1 MEIDTDYSRLRVGA
15 LGRLRR
21 VLGQAR
27 RLGRPAGAGDEGY
40 RGQWNAAAR
49 QDPLSAILAP
59 TGGRTTAD
67 RFEEMGRLDANWLR
81 KFVNAES
88 VVLDVGCG
96 IGRIEKYLAPHCGRM
111 CGVDVSDEMVRS
123 ARRRT
128 GGIPNV
134 EFYRT
139 SATDLSVFPDGTFDL
154 AFSYLVLQHLEYEDA
169 FRALR
174 EIARVLK
181 PAGHAV
187 LQFPSL
193 AAPAYAAEFVRRAE
207 TGARHSVRVR
217 VYTLDFATRLLA
229 LAGLKVERIEP
240 HPGGTLTQDEIVT
253 VVRRQPDRPVV
264 SNFRIRS
271 LTPEVTDATVRWLIS
286 ATATHPTPGLLGG
299 RAEVALVAT
308 GQTFGVEIR
317 RGDLG
322 PEVLRVELYLVD
334 PPPGRNHGVFSVVDA
349 AGERSNEIPFYVTI
363 EGTRVGATP
372 GRIDGGLERALAV
385 VD

>member
-1 MEIDTDYSRLRVGA
+1 
-15 LGRLRR
+15 
-21 VLGQAR
+21 VL
-27 RLGRPAGAGDEGY
+27 PGDEAY

-49 QDPLSAILAP
+49 ADALSAILAP
-59 TGGRTTAD
+59 PGGRTTAD
-67 RFEEMGRLDANWLR
+67 HFEAMGRLDADWLR
-81 KFVNAES
+81 EFVSAGS

-96 IGRIEKYLAPHCGRM
+96 IGRIETYLAPHCARM
-111 CGVDVSDEMVRS
+111 CGVDVSDEMVRA

-128 GGIPNV
+128 AGIANV

-139 SATDLSVFPDGTFDL
+139 SATDLSVFPDGTFDFV
-154 AFSYLVLQHLEYEDA
+154 FSYLVLQHLEYEDA

-181 PAGHAV
+181 PTGLAV

-193 AAPAYAAEFVRRAE
+193 AAPTYACEFVRRAE
-207 TGARHSVRVR
+207 TGARHAVRVR
-217 VYTLDFATRLLA
+217 VYTPDLATRLLA

-253 VVRRQPDRPVV
+253 VVRRQPDRPVI
-264 SNFRIRS
+264 SNFRIRP

-286 ATATHPTPGLLGG
+286 ATVARGSGLREA

-317 RGDLG
+317 QADLG
-322 PEVLRVELYLVD
+322 GDTLRVELHLTG
-334 PPPGRNHGVFSVVDA
+334 PPPGRNHGVFCLVDA
-349 AGERSNEIPFYVTI
+349 AGERSNEIPFYLTI
-363 EGTRVGATP
+363 EGTRSGPNP
-372 GRIDGGLERALAV
+372 GRIAGSLERAV
-385 VD
+385 GVDD

>member
-1 MEIDTDYSRLRVGA
+1 VETDTDYARLRVGA

-21 VLGQAR
+21 VLGRAR
-27 RLGRPAGAGDEGY
+27 RLGRPVLPGDEAY

-49 QDPLSAILAP
+49 ADALSAILAP
-59 TGGRTTAD
+59 PGGRTTAD
-67 RFEEMGRLDANWLR
+67 HFEAMGRLDADWLR
-81 KFVNAES
+81 EFVSAGS

-96 IGRIEKYLAPHCGRM
+96 IGRIETYLAPHCARM
-111 CGVDVSDEMVRS
+111 CGVDVSDEMVRA

-128 GGIPNV
+128 AGIANV

-139 SATDLSVFPDGTFDL
+139 SATDLSVFPDGTFDFV
-154 AFSYLVLQHLEYEDA
+154 FSYLVLQHLEYEDA

-181 PAGHAV
+181 PTGLAV

-193 AAPAYAAEFVRRAE
+193 AAPTYACEFVRRAE
-207 TGARHSVRVR
+207 TGARHAVRVR
-217 VYTLDFATRLLA
+217 VYTPDLATRLLA

-253 VVRRQPDRPVV
+253 VVRRQPDRPVI
-264 SNFRIRS
+264 SNFRIRP

-286 ATATHPTPGLLGG
+286 ATVARGSGLREA

-317 RGDLG
+317 QADLG
-322 PEVLRVELYLVD
+322 GDTLRVELHLTG
-334 PPPGRNHGVFSVVDA
+334 PPPGRNHGVFCLVDA
-349 AGERSNEIPFYVTI
+349 AGERSNEIPFYLTI
-363 EGTRVGATP
+363 EGTRSGP
-372 GRIDGGLERALAV
+372 KGRIAGSLERAV
-385 VD
+385 GVDD

>member
-1 MEIDTDYSRLRVGA
+1 VETDTDYARLRVGA

-21 VLGQAR
+21 VLGRAR
-27 RLGRPAGAGDEGY
+27 RLGRPVLPGDEAY

-49 QDPLSAILAP
+49 ADALSAILAP
-59 TGGRTTAD
+59 PGGRTTAD
-67 RFEEMGRLDANWLR
+67 HFEAMGRLDADWLR
-81 KFVNAES
+81 EFVSAGS

-96 IGRIEKYLAPHCGRM
+96 IGRIETYLAPHCARM
-111 CGVDVSDEMVRS
+111 CGVDVSDEMVRA

-128 GGIPNV
+128 AGIANV

-139 SATDLSVFPDGTFDL
+139 SATDLSVFPDGTFDFV
-154 AFSYLVLQHLEYEDA
+154 FSYLVLQHLEYEDA

-181 PAGHAV
+181 PTGLAV

-193 AAPAYAAEFVRRAE
+193 AAPTYACEFVRRAE
-207 TGARHSVRVR
+207 TGARHAVRVR
-217 VYTLDFATRLLA
+217 VYTPDLATRLLA

-253 VVRRQPDRPVV
+253 VVRRQPDRPVI
-264 SNFRIRS
+264 SNFRIRP

-286 ATATHPTPGLLGG
+286 ATVARGSGLREA

-317 RGDLG
+317 QADLVGDT
-322 PEVLRVELYLVD
+322 LRVELHLTG
-334 PPPGRNHGVFSVVDA
+334 PPPGRNHGVFCLVDA
-349 AGERSNEIPFYVTI
+349 AGERSNEIPFYLTI
-363 EGTRVGATP
+363 EGTRSGP
-372 GRIDGGLERALAV
+372 KGRIAGSLERAV
-385 VD
+385 GVDD

>member
-1 MEIDTDYSRLRVGA
+1 VETDTDYARLRVGA

-21 VLGQAR
+21 VLGRAR
-27 RLGRPAGAGDEGY
+27 RLGRPVLPGDEAY

-49 QDPLSAILAP
+49 VDALSAILAP
-59 TGGRTTAD
+59 PGGRTTAD
-67 RFEEMGRLDANWLR
+67 HFEAMGRLDADWLR
-81 KFVNAES
+81 EFVSAGS

-96 IGRIEKYLAPHCGRM
+96 IGRIETYLAPHCARM
-111 CGVDVSDEMVRS
+111 CGVDVSDEMVRA

-128 GGIPNV
+128 AGIANV

-139 SATDLSVFPDGTFDL
+139 SATDLSVFPDGTFDFV
-154 AFSYLVLQHLEYEDA
+154 FSYLVLQHLEYEDA

-181 PAGHAV
+181 PTGLAV

-193 AAPAYAAEFVRRAE
+193 AAPTYACEFVRRAE
-207 TGARHSVRVR
+207 TGARHAVRVR
-217 VYTLDFATRLLA
+217 VYTPDLATRLLA

-253 VVRRQPDRPVV
+253 VVRRQPDRPVI
-264 SNFRIRS
+264 SNFRIRP

-286 ATATHPTPGLLGG
+286 ATVARGSGLREA

-317 RGDLG
+317 QADLG
-322 PEVLRVELYLVD
+322 GDTLRVELHLTG
-334 PPPGRNHGVFSVVDA
+334 PPPGRNHGVFCLVDA
-349 AGERSNEIPFYVTI
+349 AGERSNEIPFYLTI
-363 EGTRVGATP
+363 EGTRSGP
-372 GRIDGGLERALAV
+372 KGRIAGSLERAV
-385 VD
+385 GVDD

>member
-1 MEIDTDYSRLRVGA
+1 VETDTDYARLRVGA

-21 VLGQAR
+21 VLGRAR
-27 RLGRPAGAGDEGY
+27 RLGRPVLPGDEAY

-49 QDPLSAILAP
+49 ADALSAILAP
-59 TGGRTTAD
+59 PGGRTTAD
-67 RFEEMGRLDANWLR
+67 HFEAMGRLDADWLR
-81 KFVNAES
+81 EFVSAGS

-96 IGRIEKYLAPHCGRM
+96 IGRIETYLAPHCARM
-111 CGVDVSDEMVRS
+111 CGVDVSDEMVRA

-128 GGIPNV
+128 AGIANV

-139 SATDLSVFPDGTFDL
+139 SATDLSVFPDGTFDFV
-154 AFSYLVLQHLEYEDA
+154 FSYLVLQHLEYEDA

-181 PAGHAV
+181 PTGLAV

-193 AAPAYAAEFVRRAE
+193 AAPTYACEFVRRAE
-207 TGARHSVRVR
+207 TGARHAVRVR
-217 VYTLDFATRLLA
+217 VYTPDLATRLLA

-253 VVRRQPDRPVV
+253 VLRRQPDRPVI
-264 SNFRIRS
+264 SNFRIRP

-286 ATATHPTPGLLGG
+286 ATVARGSGLREA

-317 RGDLG
+317 QADLDGDT
-322 PEVLRVELYLVD
+322 LRVELHLTG
-334 PPPGRNHGVFSVVDA
+334 PPPGRNHGVFCLVDA
-349 AGERSNEIPFYVTI
+349 AGERSNEIPFYLTI
-363 EGTRVGATP
+363 EGTRSGP
-372 GRIDGGLERALAV
+372 KGRIAGSLERAV
-385 VD
+385 GVDD